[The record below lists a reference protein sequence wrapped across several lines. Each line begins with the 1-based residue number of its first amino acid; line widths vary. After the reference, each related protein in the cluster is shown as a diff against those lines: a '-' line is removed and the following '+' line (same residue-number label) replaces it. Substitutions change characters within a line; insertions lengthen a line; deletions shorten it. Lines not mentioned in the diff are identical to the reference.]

1 MPEEVAEA
9 EAAEVAVEEA
19 SPTVEERPTV
29 VETPETPAAAAEEE
43 EGALRVREAPNR
55 HTPVTRHPGMPT
67 CLPSSPAGA
76 IGPMGKVLTIVKNP
90 QHVPGKTFGYL
101 NQTWN
106 EGPTSSLKQMTTQT
120 YINCYTEMTRK

>member
-1 MPEEVAEA
+1 MVAEEA
-9 EAAEVAVEEA
+9 EEAEVAVVVVEEA
-19 SPTVEERPTV
+19 SPTEEERPTV
-29 VETPETPAAAAEEE
+29 VETPAAAAEEE

-90 QHVPGKTFGYL
+90 QPVPGKTFGFP
-101 NQTWN
+101 NQIWN
-106 EGPTSSLKQMTTQT
+106 EVPTSSIIRMTTDR
-120 YINCYTEMTRK
+120 YIICCTEMTWK